1 MSGSGSGSGR
11 VSGEGWRVR
20 GALAVVGGCTAA
32 MALNAIVRVG
42 QALIF
47 TEPDPALVIWSE
59 HAGFFWRTWTV
70 LYVGGMAALL
80 TWMLAGRDAPRVA
93 AVLASALPAAACLL
107 AAQAILVP

>member
-1 MSGSGSGSGR
+1 
-11 VSGEGWRVR
+11 VSGVGWRVR
-20 GALAVVGGCTAA
+20 GGLALVAGCTAA
-32 MALNAIVRVG
+32 MALYAIVRVA

-47 TEPDPALVIWSE
+47 DEPDPALVIWSE

-70 LYVGGMAALL
+70 GYMGGMAALL

-93 AVLASALPAAACLL
+93 ALLVRALPIAAAAL

>member
-1 MSGSGSGSGR
+1 
-11 VSGEGWRVR
+11 VSGGGSGWRVR

-32 MALNAIVRVG
+32 IALYAIVRLA

-47 TEPDPALVIWSE
+47 VEPDPALVIWSE

-70 LYVGGMAALL
+70 VYVGGMAALL
-80 TWMLAGRDAPRVA
+80 TWMFAGRDAPRVA
-93 AVLASALPAAACLL
+93 AVLARALPLAAGAL